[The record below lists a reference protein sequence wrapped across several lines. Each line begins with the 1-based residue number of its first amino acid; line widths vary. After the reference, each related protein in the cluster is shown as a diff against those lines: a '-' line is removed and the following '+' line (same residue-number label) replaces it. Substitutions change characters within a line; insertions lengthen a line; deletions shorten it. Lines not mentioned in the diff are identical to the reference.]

1 MCQQRQPIRTFGG
14 AIFVRIATPQV
25 PADTHKLMVPELSA
39 EFRALVEN
47 YQDPFLGQ
55 TLGNARAVESAE
67 LKGERAHVRVVLGF
81 PVADY
86 GPEFSRG
93 LQAHIAAGGGPKN
106 VDIEL
111 TSRITAH
118 AVQRQLSPLAGVRN
132 IVAVAS
138 GKGGVGKSTVAVNLA
153 LALQRHGARVGILD
167 ADVFGPSIPTMLGP
181 AERPPGTTPE
191 QKIVPA
197 IHHGLEV
204 ISVGFFVDKGEAVVW
219 RGPMVHRLL
228 QQFLGDVDWGEL
240 DYLVCDLPPGTGDVQ
255 LSLSQ
260 LIPIAGAVMVTTP
273 QEVSIVDVVK
283 GIAMFE
289 KVEIPILG
297 IVENMS
303 SYTCPACGHHDE
315 IFSHGGGKRLAQE
328 IGAPF
333 FGEIPID
340 TRIRFG
346 GDTGVPVILAAPDSE
361 NALRFMVL
369 AERTAMKVAA
379 NVLSKPK
386 RSPRLAVIK

>member
-1 MCQQRQPIRTFGG
+1 MTTEAAVRDALAKVVDPALGHDIISYRIVRTIEVSGDDVLVRLDIPTHAYPLVQRRELVVKIEQAVKALG
-14 AIFVRIATPQV
+14 AKRVTV
-25 PADTHKLMVPELSA
+25 VPEVATAFQPAPSDKA
-39 EFRALVEN
+39 M
-47 YQDPFLGQ
+47 
-55 TLGNARAVESAE
+55 
-67 LKGERAHVRVVLGF
+67 LK
-81 PVADY
+81 
-86 GPEFSRG
+86 
-93 LQAHIAAGGGPKN
+93 GPKN
-106 VDIEL
+106 VI
-111 TSRITAH
+111 
-118 AVQRQLSPLAGVRN
+118 
-132 IVAVAS
+132 AVAA

-153 LALQRHGARVGILD
+153 LALTRHGAKVGLLD
-167 ADVFGPSIPTMLGP
+167 ADVFGPSIPTMLGAPEVP
-181 AERPPGTTPE
+181 ASATKDSRIT
-191 QKIVPA
+191 PA
-197 IHHGLEV
+197 IHHGLRV

-273 QEVSIVDVVK
+273 QEVAIVDVVK

-303 SYTCPACGHHDE
+303 YYKCPACGHTDE

-328 IGAPF
+328 VGADF

-346 GDTGVPVILAAPDSE
+346 GDAGVPIVIASPDSE
-361 NALRFMVL
+361 NALRFMDL
-369 AERTAMKVAA
+369 ASKAALKVAG

-386 RSPRLAVIK
+386 RSSRLAVIK

>member
-1 MCQQRQPIRTFGG
+1 MAITEGQVREALAKVNDPAFDKDIVSFRILNKIEVSGDDVLVRLDIPTHAYPLTLRKELVQRVEAAVKGLG
-14 AIFVRIATPQV
+14 AKRVTIIPEVTTVFM
-25 PADTHKLMVPELSA
+25 PAPSDK
-39 EFRALVEN
+39 
-47 YQDPFLGQ
+47 
-55 TLGNARAVESAE
+55 AV
-67 LKGERAHVRVVLGF
+67 LK
-81 PVADY
+81 
-86 GPEFSRG
+86 
-93 LQAHIAAGGGPKN
+93 GPKN
-106 VDIEL
+106 VI
-111 TSRITAH
+111 
-118 AVQRQLSPLAGVRN
+118 
-132 IVAVAS
+132 AVAA

-153 LALQRHGARVGILD
+153 LALQRHGAKVGLLD
-167 ADVFGPSIPTMLGP
+167 ADVFGPSIPTMLG
-181 AERPPGTTPE
+181 TPE
-191 QKIVPA
+191 VPPQASKDSRIIPA
-197 IHHGLEV
+197 IHHGVRV
-204 ISVGFFVDKGEAVVW
+204 ISVGFFVDKDEAVVW

-303 SYTCPACGHHDE
+303 YYKCPACGHHDE

-328 IGAPF
+328 VGTEF

-346 GDTGVPVILAAPDSE
+346 GDAGVPVIIASPDSE
-361 NALRFMVL
+361 NAQRFMDIATKATL
-369 AERTAMKVAA
+369 AIAKAI
-379 NVLSKPK
+379 LSKPK
-386 RSPRLAVIK
+386 RAPRLPIIK

>member
-1 MCQQRQPIRTFGG
+1 
-14 AIFVRIATPQV
+14 
-25 PADTHKLMVPELSA
+25 
-39 EFRALVEN
+39 
-47 YQDPFLGQ
+47 
-55 TLGNARAVESAE
+55 
-67 LKGERAHVRVVLGF
+67 
-81 PVADY
+81 
-86 GPEFSRG
+86 
-93 LQAHIAAGGGPKN
+93 
-106 VDIEL
+106 
-111 TSRITAH
+111 
-118 AVQRQLSPLAGVRN
+118 
-132 IVAVAS
+132 
-138 GKGGVGKSTVAVNLA
+138 LA
-153 LALQRHGARVGILD
+153 LALSRTGAKVGLLD

-181 AERPPGTTPE
+181 PERPPTAAE
-191 QKIVPA
+191 NQRIVPA
-197 IHHGLEV
+197 QHHGIKV
-204 ISVGFFVDKGEAVVW
+204 ISVGFFVDKDEAVVW

-228 QQFLGDVDWGEL
+228 TQFLADVDWGDL
-240 DYLVCDLPPGTGDVQ
+240 DYLIADLPPGTGDVQ

-260 LIPIAGAVMVTTP
+260 LIPIAGSVMVTTP

-303 SYTCPACGHHDE
+303 YYKCPACGHTDE

-328 IGAPF
+328 VGAPF

-346 GDTGVPVILAAPDSE
+346 GDAGVPVTVASPDSE
-361 NALRFMVL
+361 NAARFMDI
-369 AERTAMKVAA
+369 AMKAAMAVAK

>member
-1 MCQQRQPIRTFGG
+1 MALNEDTVRTALATVLDPAFEKDIVSFRILRMFEIQGDDVLVRLDIPTHAYPVVMRRELQTRIEQAVIAVGAKRVTVIADVSTAYQP
-14 AIFVRIATPQV
+14 APS
-25 PADTHKLMVPELSA
+25 DK
-39 EFRALVEN
+39 
-47 YQDPFLGQ
+47 
-55 TLGNARAVESAE
+55 AV
-67 LKGERAHVRVVLGF
+67 LK
-81 PVADY
+81 
-86 GPEFSRG
+86 
-93 LQAHIAAGGGPKN
+93 GPKN
-106 VDIEL
+106 VI
-111 TSRITAH
+111 
-118 AVQRQLSPLAGVRN
+118 
-132 IVAVAS
+132 AVAA

-153 LALQRHGARVGILD
+153 LALVKHGARVGLLD
-167 ADVFGPSIPTMLGP
+167 ADVFGPSIPTMLG
-181 AERPPGTTPE
+181 APE
-191 QKIVPA
+191 VPA
-197 IHHGLEV
+197 QASKDSRIIPAKMQGLSV
-204 ISVGFFVDKGEAVVW
+204 VSVGFFVDKDEAVVW

-303 SYTCPACGHHDE
+303 SYTCPACGHVDE

-328 IGAPF
+328 IGTKF

-346 GDTGVPVILAAPDSE
+346 GDAGVPVIVASPDSE
-361 NALRFMVL
+361 NAHRFMQL
-369 AERTAMKVAA
+369 ATNAALEVARA
-379 NVLSKPK
+379 VLSKPK

>member
-1 MCQQRQPIRTFGG
+1 MITEASVKEALAKVIDPALGHDIVSYRVLRGVEVSGDDVLVKIDLPTHAYPTTQRRELARRIEDALKALG
-14 AIFVRIATPQV
+14 AGRVSV
-25 PADTHKLMVPELSA
+25 VPEVVTAYMPAPSDK
-39 EFRALVEN
+39 AL
-47 YQDPFLGQ
+47 
-55 TLGNARAVESAE
+55 
-67 LKGERAHVRVVLGF
+67 LKGPR
-81 PVADY
+81 
-86 GPEFSRG
+86 
-93 LQAHIAAGGGPKN
+93 N
-106 VDIEL
+106 VI
-111 TSRITAH
+111 
-118 AVQRQLSPLAGVRN
+118 
-132 IVAVAS
+132 AVAA

-153 LALQRHGARVGILD
+153 LALARHGAKVGLLD
-167 ADVFGPSIPTMLGP
+167 ADVFGPSIPTMLGAPEVP
-181 AERPPGTTPE
+181 ASASKDSR
-191 QKIVPA
+191 IIPA
-197 IHHGLEV
+197 IHQGLRV
-204 ISVGFFVDKGEAVVW
+204 ISVGFFVDKDEAVVW

-228 QQFLGDVDWGEL
+228 QQFLGDVDWGDL

-273 QEVSIVDVVK
+273 QEVSIIDVVK

-303 SYTCPACGHHDE
+303 YYKCPACGHTDE

-328 IGAPF
+328 VGTEF

-346 GDTGVPVILAAPDSE
+346 GDAGVPIVVASPDSE
-361 NALRFMVL
+361 NANRFMNL
-369 AERTAMKVAA
+369 ATAVAIKVAA

-386 RSPRLAVIK
+386 RPPRLAVIK

>member
-1 MCQQRQPIRTFGG
+1 MSFTEDKVRDTLSTVLDPALDHDIVGWRIYKGCEIQGDDVLVHVDIPTAAYPQAQRRELASRIEGALKKAGART
-14 AIFVRIATPQV
+14 VTV
-25 PADTHKLMVPELSA
+25 VPEVTTA
-39 EFRALVEN
+39 
-47 YQDPFLGQ
+47 FLP
-55 TLGNARAVESAE
+55 APSDKAV
-67 LKGERAHVRVVLGF
+67 LK
-81 PVADY
+81 
-86 GPEFSRG
+86 
-93 LQAHIAAGGGPKN
+93 GPKN
-106 VDIEL
+106 V
-111 TSRITAH
+111 
-118 AVQRQLSPLAGVRN
+118 
-132 IVAVAS
+132 VAVAA
-138 GKGGVGKSTVAVNLA
+138 GKGGVGKSTVAVNMALA
-153 LALQRHGARVGILD
+153 LARHGASVGLLD
-167 ADVFGPSIPTMLGP
+167 ADIFGPSIPQMLGP
-181 AERPPGTTPE
+181 PERAPSTTPD
-191 QKIVPA
+191 QKIIPA
-197 IHHGLEV
+197 IHHGIKV

-228 QQFLGDVDWGEL
+228 TQFLGDVEWGEL

-273 QEVSIVDVVK
+273 QEVSIIDVVK

-303 SYTCPACGHHDE
+303 YYVCPACGHHDE

-328 IGAPF
+328 VGANF

-346 GDTGVPVILAAPDSE
+346 GDAGVPVVIAAPDSE
-361 NALRFMVL
+361 NAQRFMDL
-369 AERTAMKVAA
+369 ATRTALKIAS

-386 RSPRLAVIK
+386 RSPRLAVIR

>member
-1 MCQQRQPIRTFGG
+1 MITEAAVKQALTQVIDPALGHDIVSYRM
-14 AIFVRIATPQV
+14 VR
-25 PADTHKLMVPELSA
+25 SA
-39 EFRALVEN
+39 EVQGDDAMIRIDVPTHAYPLAKRRELVVQIE
-47 YQDPFLGQ
+47 QAVKAVGARRVTVIPEVVTAFLP
-55 TLGNARAVESAE
+55 APSDKAV
-67 LKGERAHVRVVLGF
+67 LK
-81 PVADY
+81 
-86 GPEFSRG
+86 
-93 LQAHIAAGGGPKN
+93 GPKN
-106 VDIEL
+106 VI
-111 TSRITAH
+111 
-118 AVQRQLSPLAGVRN
+118 
-132 IVAVAS
+132 AVAA

-153 LALQRHGARVGILD
+153 LALARHGAKIGLLD
-167 ADVFGPSIPTMLGP
+167 ADVFGPSIPTMLGAPEVP
-181 AERPPGTTPE
+181 ASATKDSRIT
-191 QKIVPA
+191 PA
-197 IHHGLEV
+197 IHHGLRV

-273 QEVSIVDVVK
+273 QEIAIIDVVK

-297 IVENMS
+297 IIENMS
-303 SYTCPACGHHDE
+303 YYKCPACGHSDE

-328 IGAPF
+328 VGAEF

-346 GDTGVPVILAAPDSE
+346 GDAGVPLVIASPDSE
-361 NALRFMVL
+361 NAQRFMDL
-369 AERTAMKVAA
+369 ASKTALKIAS

>member
-1 MCQQRQPIRTFGG
+1 VITEDQVKAALATVIDPAFEADIVTYRILRTFEIQGDDVLVRLDIPTHAYPVTLRRELQQRIEAALKPVG
-14 AIFVRIATPQV
+14 AKRVTVIADVNTAFTPA
-25 PADTHKLMVPELSA
+25 PSDK
-39 EFRALVEN
+39 
-47 YQDPFLGQ
+47 
-55 TLGNARAVESAE
+55 AV
-67 LKGERAHVRVVLGF
+67 LK
-81 PVADY
+81 
-86 GPEFSRG
+86 
-93 LQAHIAAGGGPKN
+93 GPKN
-106 VDIEL
+106 V
-111 TSRITAH
+111 
-118 AVQRQLSPLAGVRN
+118 
-132 IVAVAS
+132 VAVAA

-153 LALQRHGARVGILD
+153 LALAKHGAKVGLLD
-167 ADVFGPSIPTMLGP
+167 ADVFGPSIPTMLGS
-181 AERPPGTTPE
+181 PE
-191 QKIVPA
+191 VPA
-197 IHHGLEV
+197 QASKDSRSIPALMHGLRV
-204 ISVGFFVDKGEAVVW
+204 VSVGFFVDKDEAVVW

-228 QQFLGDVDWGEL
+228 QQFLGDVDWGDL

-303 SYTCPACGHHDE
+303 YYKCPACGHTDE

-328 IGAPF
+328 IGTKF

-346 GDTGVPVILAAPDSE
+346 GDAGVPVVIASPDSE
-361 NALRFMVL
+361 NAGRFMDL
-369 AERTAMKVAA
+369 ATKAA
-379 NVLSKPK
+379 IEIARGVLSKPK

>member
-1 MCQQRQPIRTFGG
+1 
-14 AIFVRIATPQV
+14 
-25 PADTHKLMVPELSA
+25 VPELLSK
-39 EFRALVEN
+39 RLV
-47 YQDPFLGQ
+47 
-55 TLGNARAVESAE
+55 
-67 LKGERAHVRVVLGF
+67 
-81 PVADY
+81 
-86 GPEFSRG
+86 
-93 LQAHIAAGGGPKN
+93 
-106 VDIEL
+106 
-111 TSRITAH
+111 
-118 AVQRQLSPLAGVRN
+118 
-132 IVAVAS
+132 IVT
-138 GKGGVGKSTVAVNLA
+138 GKGGVGKSTVAVNIA
-153 LALQRHGARVGILD
+153 LALHKFGAKVGLLD
-167 ADVFGPSIPTMLGP
+167 ADVFGPSIPTMLG
-181 AERPPGTTPE
+181 TPE
-191 QKIVPA
+191 TPPSASKDSRIIPA
-197 IHHGLEV
+197 IHQGVKV
-204 ISVGFFVDKGEAVVW
+204 ISVGFFVDKDEAVVW

-260 LIPIAGAVMVTTP
+260 LIPIAGSVMVTTP

-303 SYTCPACGHHDE
+303 YYTCPACGHHDE

-328 IGAPF
+328 VGTAF

-346 GDTGVPVILAAPDSE
+346 GDAGVPIVVAAPDSE
-361 NALRFMVL
+361 NAQRFMDI
-369 AERTAMKVAA
+369 ATKTAIEIAKR
-379 NVLSKPK
+379 VLSKPK

>member
-1 MCQQRQPIRTFGG
+1 MTTLTENAVKDVLSTVIDPALEHDIVSYRIFKSAEISGADVLVKVEIPTHAYPMEQRRELAARIEKALKG
-14 AIFVRIATPQV
+14 AGARQV
-25 PADTHKLMVPELSA
+25 TVVPEVS
-39 EFRALVEN
+39 
-47 YQDPFLGQ
+47 
-55 TLGNARAVESAE
+55 T
-67 LKGERAHVRVVLGF
+67 
-81 PVADY
+81 
-86 GPEFSRG
+86 
-93 LQAHIAAGGGPKN
+93 AHIPAPSDKAILKGPKN
-106 VDIEL
+106 VI
-111 TSRITAH
+111 
-118 AVQRQLSPLAGVRN
+118 
-132 IVAVAS
+132 AVAA

-153 LALQRHGARVGILD
+153 LGLAKHGAKVGLLD

-181 AERPPGTTPE
+181 PERPPGTTPE
-191 QKIVPA
+191 QKIIPA
-197 IHHGLEV
+197 IHHGLKV

-228 QQFLGDVDWGEL
+228 QQFLADVEWGEL
-240 DYLVCDLPPGTGDVQ
+240 DYLIADLPPGTGDVQ

-273 QEVSIVDVVK
+273 QEVSIIDVVK

-303 SYTCPACGHHDE
+303 FYVCPACGHHDE

-328 IGAPF
+328 VGASF

-340 TRIRFG
+340 SRIRFG
-346 GDTGVPVILAAPDSE
+346 GDAGVPVTIAAPDSE
-361 NALRFMVL
+361 NARRFYDL
-369 AERTAMKVAA
+369 ATRTALKVAG

-386 RSPRLAVIK
+386 RSSRLAVIR

>member
-1 MCQQRQPIRTFGG
+1 MSLSESGVKEILSKVVDPALDHDIVSWRILRGVEIAGDQVLVRLDLPTHAYPAAARKELVQRVETALKG
-14 AIFVRIATPQV
+14 AGARNVTV
-25 PADTHKLMVPELSA
+25 VPEVVTAYIPAPSEKA
-39 EFRALVEN
+39 I
-47 YQDPFLGQ
+47 
-55 TLGNARAVESAE
+55 
-67 LKGERAHVRVVLGF
+67 LK
-81 PVADY
+81 
-86 GPEFSRG
+86 
-93 LQAHIAAGGGPKN
+93 GPKN
-106 VDIEL
+106 VI
-111 TSRITAH
+111 
-118 AVQRQLSPLAGVRN
+118 
-132 IVAVAS
+132 AVAA

-153 LALQRHGARVGILD
+153 LALRRHGATVGLLD
-167 ADVFGPSIPTMLGP
+167 ADVFGPSVPTMLGP
-181 AERPPGTTPE
+181 PTRPAGASAE
-191 QKIVPA
+191 QKIIPA
-197 IHHGLEV
+197 IHHELKV
-204 ISVGFFVDKGEAVVW
+204 ISVGFFVDKDEAVVW

-228 QQFLGDVDWGEL
+228 QQFLGDVEWGEL
-240 DYLVCDLPPGTGDVQ
+240 DYLVVDLPPGTGDVQ

-273 QEVSIVDVVK
+273 QEVSIIDVVK

-303 SYTCPACGHHDE
+303 FYTCPACGHHDE

-328 IGAPF
+328 MNAPF

-361 NALRFMVL
+361 NAARFMQL
-369 AERTAMKVAA
+369 AEKTALRIAA
-379 NVLSKPK
+379 NVLAKPK

>member
-1 MCQQRQPIRTFGG
+1 
-14 AIFVRIATPQV
+14 
-25 PADTHKLMVPELSA
+25 
-39 EFRALVEN
+39 
-47 YQDPFLGQ
+47 
-55 TLGNARAVESAE
+55 
-67 LKGERAHVRVVLGF
+67 
-81 PVADY
+81 
-86 GPEFSRG
+86 
-93 LQAHIAAGGGPKN
+93 
-106 VDIEL
+106 
-111 TSRITAH
+111 
-118 AVQRQLSPLAGVRN
+118 
-132 IVAVAS
+132 
-138 GKGGVGKSTVAVNLA
+138 VNLA
-153 LALQRHGARVGILD
+153 LALSRHGAKVGLLD
-167 ADVFGPSIPTMLGP
+167 ADVFGPSIPTMLGAP
-181 AERPPGTTPE
+181 EVPPQASKE
-191 QKIVPA
+191 QRIVPA
-197 IHHGLEV
+197 IHQGVKV
-204 ISVGFFVDKGEAVVW
+204 ISVGFFVDKDEAVVW

-303 SYTCPACGHHDE
+303 YYKCPACGHHDE

-328 IGAPF
+328 IGTEF

-346 GDTGVPVILAAPDSE
+346 GDAGVPVIVASPDSE
-361 NALRFMVL
+361 NAQRFMEL
-369 AERTAMKVAA
+369 ATKAA
-379 NVLSKPK
+379 LSIAKNVLSKPK

>member
-1 MCQQRQPIRTFGG
+1 MITDAAVKDALAKVVDPALSHDIVTYRMGRSTEVSGDDALIRIDLPTHAYPRAQRRDLVV
-14 AIFVRIATPQV
+14 AIEQ
-25 PADTHKLMVPELSA
+25 
-39 EFRALVEN
+39 
-47 YQDPFLGQ
+47 
-55 TLGNARAVESAE
+55 AV
-67 LKGERAHVRVVLGF
+67 K
-81 PVADY
+81 
-86 GPEFSRG
+86 
-93 LQAHIAAGGGPKN
+93 AAGAKRVTVLTEVVTAFQPAPSDKAVLKGPKN
-106 VDIEL
+106 VI
-111 TSRITAH
+111 
-118 AVQRQLSPLAGVRN
+118 AG
-132 IVAVAS
+132 AA

-153 LALQRHGARVGILD
+153 LALARHGAKVGLLD
-167 ADVFGPSIPTMLGP
+167 ADVFGPSIPTMLG
-181 AERPPGTTPE
+181 APE
-191 QKIVPA
+191 VPA
-197 IHHGLEV
+197 SATANSRITPALHHGLRV

-228 QQFLGDVDWGEL
+228 TQFLGDVDWGEL

-273 QEVSIVDVVK
+273 QEIAIIDVVK

-297 IVENMS
+297 VIENMS
-303 SYTCPACGHHDE
+303 FYKCPACGHTDE

-328 IGAPF
+328 VGTQF

-346 GDTGVPVILAAPDSE
+346 GDAGVPVIAAAPDSE
-361 NALRFMVL
+361 NAQRFMDIATKAAL
-369 AERTAMKVAA
+369 AVAKG
-379 NVLSKPK
+379 VLSKPK

>member
-1 MCQQRQPIRTFGG
+1 MITDAAVREALAKVVDPALGHDIVSYRMVKSVEVQGDDALIR
-14 AIFVRIATPQV
+14 IDLP
-25 PADTHKLMVPELSA
+25 THAYP
-39 EFRALVEN
+39 
-47 YQDPFLGQ
+47 LGQ
-55 TLGNARAVESAE
+55 RRDLVVKIEQAV
-67 LKGERAHVRVVLGF
+67 K
-81 PVADY
+81 
-86 GPEFSRG
+86 
-93 LQAHIAAGGGPKN
+93 AAGAKRVTVLPEVTTVFMPAPSDKAVLKGPKN
-106 VDIEL
+106 VI
-111 TSRITAH
+111 
-118 AVQRQLSPLAGVRN
+118 
-132 IVAVAS
+132 AVAA

-153 LALQRHGARVGILD
+153 LSLARHGAKVGLLD

-181 AERPPGTTPE
+181 PE
-191 QKIVPA
+191 VPA
-197 IHHGLEV
+197 SASKDSRITPAVHHGLRV

-273 QEVSIVDVVK
+273 QEVAIVDVVK

-303 SYTCPACGHHDE
+303 YYKCPACGHTDE

-328 IGAPF
+328 VGAPF

-346 GDTGVPVILAAPDSE
+346 GDAGVPIVVASPDSE
-361 NALRFMVL
+361 NAMRFMNL
-369 AERTAMKVAA
+369 ATAMAIRVAGM
-379 NVLSKPK
+379 VLSKPK

>member
-1 MCQQRQPIRTFGG
+1 MNEASVREALAKVIDPALGHDIVSYRVLRGVEVSGDDVLVKLDIPSHAYPLTLRRELQTRIEAALQPLG
-14 AIFVRIATPQV
+14 A
-25 PADTHKLMVPELSA
+25 K
-39 EFRALVEN
+39 
-47 YQDPFLGQ
+47 
-55 TLGNARAVESAE
+55 
-67 LKGERAHVRVVLGF
+67 RVTV
-81 PVADY
+81 VADVVT
-86 GPEFSRG
+86 
-93 LQAHIAAGGGPKN
+93 AHLPPPSDKAILKGPKN
-106 VDIEL
+106 VI
-111 TSRITAH
+111 
-118 AVQRQLSPLAGVRN
+118 
-132 IVAVAS
+132 AVAA

-153 LALQRHGARVGILD
+153 LALMRHGAKVGLLD
-167 ADVFGPSIPTMLGP
+167 ADVFGPSIPTMLG
-181 AERPPGTTPE
+181 TPE
-191 QKIVPA
+191 VPPSA
-197 IHHGLEV
+197 SKDSRIIPAVHHGMKV
-204 ISVGFFVDKGEAVVW
+204 ISVGFFVDKEEAVVW

-240 DYLVCDLPPGTGDVQ
+240 DYLICDLPPGTGDVQ

-303 SYTCPACGHHDE
+303 YYKCPACGHTDE

-328 IGAPF
+328 VGTDF

-346 GDTGVPVILAAPDSE
+346 GDAGVPIVIASPDSE
-361 NALRFMVL
+361 NAHRFMTL
-369 AERTAMKVAA
+369 ATAMAIKVAN

>member
-1 MCQQRQPIRTFGG
+1 MITEAKVKELLATVIDPALEHDIVSWRVLRGVEVSGDDVLVKLDIPTHAYPDAARRELQARIEKVLKDGG
-14 AIFVRIATPQV
+14 AKHVTVMMEVATAYL
-25 PADTHKLMVPELSA
+25 PAPSDK
-39 EFRALVEN
+39 
-47 YQDPFLGQ
+47 
-55 TLGNARAVESAE
+55 AV
-67 LKGERAHVRVVLGF
+67 LK
-81 PVADY
+81 
-86 GPEFSRG
+86 
-93 LQAHIAAGGGPKN
+93 GPKN
-106 VDIEL
+106 V
-111 TSRITAH
+111 
-118 AVQRQLSPLAGVRN
+118 
-132 IVAVAS
+132 VAVAA

-153 LALQRHGARVGILD
+153 LALSRTGAKVGLLD

-181 AERPPGTTPE
+181 PERPPTAAE
-191 QKIVPA
+191 NQRIVPA
-197 IHHGLEV
+197 QHHGIKV
-204 ISVGFFVDKGEAVVW
+204 ISVGFFVDKDEAVVW
-219 RGPMVHRLL
+219 RGPMVHKLL
-228 QQFLGDVDWGEL
+228 QQFLGDVDWGDL

-303 SYTCPACGHHDE
+303 YYVCPACGHHDE

-328 IGAPF
+328 AGTKF
-333 FGEIPID
+333 LGEIPID

-346 GDTGVPVILAAPDSE
+346 GDAGVPIVVSAPDSE
-361 NALRFMVL
+361 NSRRFADLAQKTAL
-369 AERTAMKVAA
+369 AIAA
-379 NVLSKPK
+379 GVLSKPK

>member
-1 MCQQRQPIRTFGG
+1 MITEAQ
-14 AIFVRIATPQV
+14 VRDALTKVIDPGLE
-25 PADTHKLMVPELSA
+25 ADIVSHRILRNIEISGDDVL
-39 EFRALVEN
+39 
-47 YQDPFLGQ
+47 
-55 TLGNARAVESAE
+55 
-67 LKGERAHVRVVLGF
+67 VRVDIPTHAYTMTMRKELQSRIEAQVKPLGAKRVTVIAEVTTAFTPAPSDKAVLK
-81 PVADY
+81 
-86 GPEFSRG
+86 
-93 LQAHIAAGGGPKN
+93 GPKN
-106 VDIEL
+106 VI
-111 TSRITAH
+111 
-118 AVQRQLSPLAGVRN
+118 
-132 IVAVAS
+132 AVAA

-153 LALQRHGARVGILD
+153 LALHRHGAKVGILD
-167 ADVFGPSIPTMLGP
+167 CDVFGPSIPTMLGSP
-181 AERPPGTTPE
+181 EVPP
-191 QKIVPA
+191 QASKDSRIVPA
-197 IHHGLEV
+197 VHYGMKV
-204 ISVGFFVDKGEAVVW
+204 ISVGFFVDKDEAVVW

-260 LIPIAGAVMVTTP
+260 LIPISGAVMVTTP

-303 SYTCPACGHHDE
+303 TYKCPACGHVDE

-328 IGAPF
+328 IGTQF

-346 GDTGVPVILAAPDSE
+346 GDAGVPVIVASPDSE
-361 NALRFMVL
+361 NAQRFMDL
-369 AERTAMKVAA
+369 ATKATLAMAK

>member
-1 MCQQRQPIRTFGG
+1 MITD
-14 AIFVRIATPQV
+14 AVVKEVLAKV
-25 PADTHKLMVPELSA
+25 VDPALGHDIMSYRMV
-39 EFRALVEN
+39 
-47 YQDPFLGQ
+47 
-55 TLGNARAVESAE
+55 RAVEVQGDDVLVRIDLPTHAYPLAQRRE
-67 LKGERAHVRVVLGF
+67 LAVTIE
-81 PVADY
+81 
-86 GPEFSRG
+86 
-93 LQAHIAAGGGPKN
+93 QAVKAAGAKRVTVLPEVVTAFLPAPSDKAMLKGPKN
-106 VDIEL
+106 VI
-111 TSRITAH
+111 
-118 AVQRQLSPLAGVRN
+118 
-132 IVAVAS
+132 AVAA

-153 LALQRHGARVGILD
+153 LALLRHWAKVGLLD
-167 ADVFGPSIPTMLGP
+167 ADVFGPSIPTMLGVPEAP
-181 AERPPGTTPE
+181 ASATKDSRIT
-191 QKIVPA
+191 PA
-197 IHHGLEV
+197 IHHGLRV

-273 QEVSIVDVVK
+273 QEVAIVDVVK

-303 SYTCPACGHHDE
+303 FYKCPACGHTDE

-328 IGAPF
+328 VGADF

-346 GDTGVPVILAAPDSE
+346 GDAGVPIVVASPDS
-361 NALRFMVL
+361 
-369 AERTAMKVAA
+369 
-379 NVLSKPK
+379 
-386 RSPRLAVIK
+386 

>member
-1 MCQQRQPIRTFGG
+1 MMTE
-14 AIFVRIATPQV
+14 AKVRDALAAVID
-25 PADTHKLMVPELSA
+25 PALEHDIVSWRVFRSCEVQGDDVLIKLDIPTHAYPDTAKRE
-39 EFRALVEN
+39 
-47 YQDPFLGQ
+47 
-55 TLGNARAVESAE
+55 
-67 LKGERAHVRVVLGF
+67 
-81 PVADY
+81 
-86 GPEFSRG
+86 
-93 LQAHIAAGGGPKN
+93 LQARVEKALKAAGAKQVTVMMEVATAFLPAPSDKAVLKGPKN
-106 VDIEL
+106 VI
-111 TSRITAH
+111 
-118 AVQRQLSPLAGVRN
+118 
-132 IVAVAS
+132 AVAA
-138 GKGGVGKSTVAVNLA
+138 GKGGVGKSTVAVNIALA
-153 LALQRHGARVGILD
+153 LARTGAKVGLLD

-181 AERPPGTTPE
+181 PEKPPTAVE
-191 QKIVPA
+191 NQRIVPA
-197 IHHGLEV
+197 QHHGIKV

-228 QQFLGDVDWGEL
+228 QQFLGDVEWGEL

-297 IVENMS
+297 VVENMS
-303 SYTCPACGHHDE
+303 YYQCPACGHHDE

-333 FGEIPID
+333 MGEIPLD

-346 GDTGVPVILAAPDSE
+346 GDAGVPIVVASPDSE
-361 NALRFMVL
+361 NARRFMDIAQKAAL
-369 AERTAMKVAA
+369 KVAA

-386 RSPRLAVIK
+386 RTPRLAVIK

>member
-1 MCQQRQPIRTFGG
+1 MNETQ
-14 AIFVRIATPQV
+14 VREALAKV
-25 PADTHKLMVPELSA
+25 EDPELKADIVSYRILRAIEVSGDDVLVRLDIPTHAYPLPSRKELQSRIETALKAIGAKRVTVIA
-39 EFRALVEN
+39 EVTTAFQPAPS
-47 YQDPFLGQ
+47 DK
-55 TLGNARAVESAE
+55 AV
-67 LKGERAHVRVVLGF
+67 LK
-81 PVADY
+81 
-86 GPEFSRG
+86 
-93 LQAHIAAGGGPKN
+93 GPKN
-106 VDIEL
+106 VI
-111 TSRITAH
+111 
-118 AVQRQLSPLAGVRN
+118 
-132 IVAVAS
+132 AVAA

-153 LALQRHGARVGILD
+153 LALVRHGAKVGLLD
-167 ADVFGPSIPTMLGP
+167 ADVFGPSIPTMLGSP
-181 AERPPGTTPE
+181 EVPP
-191 QKIVPA
+191 QASKDSRIVPA
-197 IHHGLEV
+197 VHYGMQV

-260 LIPIAGAVMVTTP
+260 LIPIAGSVMVTTP

-303 SYTCPACGHHDE
+303 YYKCPACGHHDD

-328 IGAPF
+328 VGTAF

-346 GDTGVPVILAAPDSE
+346 GDSGVPVIIASPDSE
-361 NALRFMVL
+361 NAQRFMDIASKAAL
-369 AERTAMKVAA
+369 AVAK

-386 RSPRLAVIK
+386 RSPRLSVIK

>member
-1 MCQQRQPIRTFGG
+1 MITEDQVKTALATVIDPAFEQDIVSFRILRTFEIQGDEVLVRLDIPTHAYPVTLRRELQQRIEAALKPVG
-14 AIFVRIATPQV
+14 AKRVTVIADVNTAFTPA
-25 PADTHKLMVPELSA
+25 PSDK
-39 EFRALVEN
+39 
-47 YQDPFLGQ
+47 
-55 TLGNARAVESAE
+55 AV
-67 LKGERAHVRVVLGF
+67 LK
-81 PVADY
+81 
-86 GPEFSRG
+86 
-93 LQAHIAAGGGPKN
+93 GPKN
-106 VDIEL
+106 V
-111 TSRITAH
+111 
-118 AVQRQLSPLAGVRN
+118 
-132 IVAVAS
+132 VAVAA

-153 LALQRHGARVGILD
+153 LALAKHGAKVGLLD
-167 ADVFGPSIPTMLGP
+167 ADVFGPSIPTMLGS
-181 AERPPGTTPE
+181 PE
-191 QKIVPA
+191 VPA
-197 IHHGLEV
+197 QASKDSRIIPALMHGLRV
-204 ISVGFFVDKGEAVVW
+204 VSVGFFVDKDEAVVW

-228 QQFLGDVDWGEL
+228 QQFLGDVDWGDL

-303 SYTCPACGHHDE
+303 YYKCPACGHTDE

-328 IGAPF
+328 IGAKF

-346 GDTGVPVILAAPDSE
+346 GDAGVPVVVASPDSE
-361 NALRFMVL
+361 NAALFMDL
-369 AERTAMKVAA
+369 ATKTALEIARG
-379 NVLSKPK
+379 VLSKPK

>member
-1 MCQQRQPIRTFGG
+1 MPITETQVKEALAKVVDPLLEHDIVSWRILRAIEVSGDDVLVRLDIPTHAYPLAQRKELIGRVDAAVKALGVKRVTVIPEVVTAFQP
-14 AIFVRIATPQV
+14 APS
-25 PADTHKLMVPELSA
+25 DK
-39 EFRALVEN
+39 
-47 YQDPFLGQ
+47 
-55 TLGNARAVESAE
+55 AV
-67 LKGERAHVRVVLGF
+67 LK
-81 PVADY
+81 
-86 GPEFSRG
+86 
-93 LQAHIAAGGGPKN
+93 GPKN
-106 VDIEL
+106 VI
-111 TSRITAH
+111 
-118 AVQRQLSPLAGVRN
+118 
-132 IVAVAS
+132 AVAA

-153 LALQRHGARVGILD
+153 LALQRHGAKVGLLD
-167 ADVFGPSIPTMLGP
+167 ADVFGPSIPTMLGAPEVPPQASKESRIIP
-181 AERPPGTTPE
+181 AL
-191 QKIVPA
+191 
-197 IHHGLEV
+197 HHGVRV
-204 ISVGFFVDKGEAVVW
+204 ISVGFFVDKDEAVVW

-303 SYTCPACGHHDE
+303 YYKCPACGHHDE

-328 IGAPF
+328 VGTQF

-346 GDTGVPVILAAPDSE
+346 GDAGVPVIVASPDSE
-361 NALRFMVL
+361 NAQRFMDL
-369 AERTAMKVAA
+369 ATRAALAVAK

>member
-1 MCQQRQPIRTFGG
+1 MITEASVKEALAKVIDPALGHDIVSYRVLRGVEVSGDDVLVKIDLPTHAYPTTQRRELAKRIEDALKPLG
-14 AIFVRIATPQV
+14 ARRVSV
-25 PADTHKLMVPELSA
+25 VPEVVTAYLPAPSDK
-39 EFRALVEN
+39 AL
-47 YQDPFLGQ
+47 
-55 TLGNARAVESAE
+55 
-67 LKGERAHVRVVLGF
+67 LK
-81 PVADY
+81 
-86 GPEFSRG
+86 
-93 LQAHIAAGGGPKN
+93 GPKN
-106 VDIEL
+106 VI
-111 TSRITAH
+111 
-118 AVQRQLSPLAGVRN
+118 
-132 IVAVAS
+132 AVAA

-153 LALQRHGARVGILD
+153 LALARHGAKVGLLD
-167 ADVFGPSIPTMLGP
+167 ADVFGPSIPTMLGAPEVP
-181 AERPPGTTPE
+181 ASASKDSR
-191 QKIVPA
+191 IIPA
-197 IHHGLEV
+197 IHQGLRV
-204 ISVGFFVDKGEAVVW
+204 ISVGFFVDKDEAVVW

-228 QQFLGDVDWGEL
+228 QQFLGDVDWGDL

-273 QEVSIVDVVK
+273 QEVSIIDVVK

-303 SYTCPACGHHDE
+303 YYKCPACGHTDE

-328 IGAPF
+328 VGTEF

-346 GDTGVPVILAAPDSE
+346 GDAGVPIVVASPDSE
-361 NALRFMVL
+361 NANRFMQIASAAAL
-369 AERTAMKVAA
+369 KVAA

>member
-1 MCQQRQPIRTFGG
+1 MSITEPKIKEALQTVIDPLLETDIVTYRIYVGAEVLGTEVLVKLEIPTPAYPQAQRR
-14 AIFVRIATPQV
+14 
-25 PADTHKLMVPELSA
+25 EL
-39 EFRALVEN
+39 
-47 YQDPFLGQ
+47 
-55 TLGNARAVESAE
+55 
-67 LKGERAHVRVVLGF
+67 ERRVVEKIKSLGATKVTVVIKVVTAYL
-81 PVADY
+81 PAPSDKAI
-86 GPEFSRG
+86 
-93 LQAHIAAGGGPKN
+93 LKGPKN
-106 VDIEL
+106 VI
-111 TSRITAH
+111 
-118 AVQRQLSPLAGVRN
+118 
-132 IVAVAS
+132 AVAA

-153 LALQRHGARVGILD
+153 LSLSQQGARVGLLD
-167 ADVFGPSIPTMLGP
+167 ADVFGPSIPTMMG
-181 AERPPGTTPE
+181 TPE
-191 QKIVPA
+191 VPPQASAQSRIVPA
-197 IHHGLEV
+197 VHYGVQV
-204 ISVGFFVDKGEAVVW
+204 ISVGFFVDKQEAVVW

-240 DYLVCDLPPGTGDVQ
+240 DYLICDLPPGTGDVQ

-260 LIPIAGAVMVTTP
+260 LIPITGAVMVTTP
-273 QEVSIVDVVK
+273 QEISIIDVVK

-303 SYTCPACGHHDE
+303 FYKCPACGHHDE

-328 IGAPF
+328 LGTQF

-346 GDTGVPVILAAPDSE
+346 GDAGVPIVIANPDSE
-361 NALRFMVL
+361 NSKRFADL
-369 AERTAMKVAA
+369 ATAVAIKVAR

>member
-1 MCQQRQPIRTFGG
+1 MNESQIKEALAKVTD
-14 AIFVRIATPQV
+14 
-25 PADTHKLMVPELSA
+25 PA
-39 EFRALVEN
+39 
-47 YQDPFLGQ
+47 LGQ
-55 TLGNARAVESAE
+55 DIVSYRILRSVEVQGDDVLVRLDIPSHAYPLAQRAE
-67 LKGERAHVRVVLGF
+67 LKQRV
-81 PVADY
+81 AAAC
-86 GPEFSRG
+86 E
-93 LQAHIAAGGGPKN
+93 AAGAKRVTVIPEVVTAYMPAPSDKAVLKGPKN
-106 VDIEL
+106 V
-111 TSRITAH
+111 
-118 AVQRQLSPLAGVRN
+118 
-132 IVAVAS
+132 VAVAA

-153 LALQRHGARVGILD
+153 LALAKHGAKVGLLD
-167 ADVFGPSIPTMLGP
+167 ADVFGPSIPTMLGAP
-181 AERPPGTTPE
+181 EVPPSASKE
-191 QKIVPA
+191 SRIIPA
-197 IHHGLEV
+197 IHHGVRV
-204 ISVGFFVDKGEAVVW
+204 ISVGFFVDKDEAVVW

-228 QQFLGDVDWGEL
+228 QQFLGDVDWGDL

-297 IVENMS
+297 IIENMS
-303 SYTCPACGHHDE
+303 YYKCPACGHTDE

-328 IGAPF
+328 VGTTF

-346 GDTGVPVILAAPDSE
+346 GDAGVPIVIASPDSD
-361 NALRFMVL
+361 NAQRFMDL
-369 AERTAMKVAA
+369 ATKAA
-379 NVLSKPK
+379 LEIAKNVLSKPK